1 MNGAY
6 LSLKQVF
13 QPCKHSDAE
22 QFKCIMIHKKTS
34 LQFSKR
40 MHKLLNLGGVLLA
53 SVFLSAGVLY
63 GLWAPDIDLSE
74 LKLRY
79 GSASQHV
86 MEVGGLNI
94 HYKDTG
100 PNDAPVLLLLHGFGS
115 SLQTWDAWTT
125 QLEKNYRVISLDLPG
140 FGLTGPSPANN
151 YSEQNDVSTLTHFA
165 DKLGLSSFS
174 LIGHSMGGKMAWGL
188 AASQPERVKA
198 LVLMAPDGF
207 PATKDIGTKPYAVPG
222 IMGVIKYSLPKF
234 LVRKSIEP
242 AFFNPSALDDS
253 LVDRYYDM
261 LRAPGVRA
269 AILERANQ
277 TIYTD
282 PVPRLKKITAPTLLI
297 WGEEDQM
304 IPSRNAKSYSNVL
317 LQSQTV
323 FLPKLGHLVQEEQ
336 PERALKNVTEFLNS
350 ALKR

>member
-1 MNGAY
+1 MHNG
-6 LSLKQVF
+6 SQK
-13 QPCKHSDAE
+13 
-22 QFKCIMIHKKTS
+22 IS

-86 MEVGGLNI
+86 VEVDGLNI

-100 PNDAPVLLLLHGFGS
+100 PKDAPVLLLLHGFGS

-207 PATKDIGTKPYAVPG
+207 PATKDIGTKPYAMPG
-222 IMGVIKYSLPKF
+222 IMGLIKFSLPKF

-323 FLPKLGHLVQEEQ
+323 FLPKLGHLIQEEQ

>member
-1 MNGAY
+1 
-6 LSLKQVF
+6 
-13 QPCKHSDAE
+13 
-22 QFKCIMIHKKTS
+22 
-34 LQFSKR
+34 

-63 GLWAPDIDLSE
+63 GLWAPDIALYE

-86 MEVGGLNI
+86 VEVDGLHI

-100 PNDAPVLLLLHGFGS
+100 PKDAPVLLLLHGFGS
-115 SLQTWDAWTT
+115 SLQTWDVWAT
-125 QLEKNYRVISLDLPG
+125 QLEKDYRVIRLDLPG
-140 FGLTGPSPANN
+140 FGLTGASPSQD
-151 YSEQNDVSTLTHFA
+151 YSEQKDVSTLMHFV
-165 DKLGLSSFS
+165 DKLGLSSYS

-188 AASQPERVKA
+188 AASQPDRLNA

-207 PATKDIGTKPYAVPG
+207 PETKDIGTKPYAMPG
-222 IMGVIKYSLPKF
+222 VMGVIKFSLPKF

-242 AFFNPSALDDS
+242 AFFDANALNDG

-297 WGEEDQM
+297 WGEEDRM

-323 FLPKLGHLVQEEQ
+323 LLPKLGHLVQEEQ
-336 PERALKNVTEFLNS
+336 PDIGLKAVIEFLNS
-350 ALKR
+350 TLKR

>member
-1 MNGAY
+1 
-6 LSLKQVF
+6 
-13 QPCKHSDAE
+13 
-22 QFKCIMIHKKTS
+22 

-86 MEVGGLNI
+86 VEVDGLNI

-100 PNDAPVLLLLHGFGS
+100 PKDAPFLLLLHGFGS

-207 PATKDIGTKPYAVPG
+207 PATKDIGTKPYAMPG
-222 IMGVIKYSLPKF
+222 IMGLIKFSLPKF

-323 FLPKLGHLVQEEQ
+323 FLPKLGHLIQEEQ